1 VLHTF
6 HPLVRRWFERRFREP
21 TEPQALG
28 WPEIVARRDVLLS
41 APTGS
46 GKTLAAFLF
55 AIDELYREALD
66 GRLGAETRVLY
77 VSPLRALGNDVEKN
91 LRIPLA
97 ELADLAREEGLP
109 PPDLKVAVRS
119 GDTPS
124 SRRQAMMR
132 VPPHILVTT
141 PESLYLLLTAER
153 GRAALRSVETVI
165 VDEVH
170 AVARDKRGAHLA
182 LSLERLEAITRSR
195 PQRIGL
201 SATVN
206 PIEEMARFLVG
217 TERVDR
223 SGRPRCAIV
232 ETGRRRAFDLGIE
245 VPDDELSSVASN
257 DLWRE
262 TYDRVA
268 QLVREHRA
276 TLVFVNT
283 RRLAERATHALAER
297 LGEDHVAAH
306 HGSLSRARRLRAEE
320 RLKAGQLRA
329 VVATASLELG
339 IDVGDVDLV
348 VQLGV
353 PGALHVALQ
362 RIGRSA
368 HVKGGLPRGR
378 LFPMSRDEL
387 LQCGAVVRGLHAGA
401 LERIA
406 VPERPLDI
414 LAQQLVAEAAAEPIH
429 LDRLFAL
436 ARRAYPYRDLSRAE
450 FDRVVDMLSE
460 GIATSPGRTT
470 ALLHRDA
477 VNGRVK
483 GRRGARIAA
492 LTGGGAIPDNSQYTV
507 LAEPEGLAVGQVD
520 EDFAVESMAGD
531 VFLLGNTSWRIRRVE
546 AGVVRVEDAHGAAPG
561 VPFWVA
567 EAPGRSK
574 ELSAEVSA
582 LREEIERRLGDH
594 AAAEAWLGEACA
606 LPPAGARQVVEY
618 VAATRA
624 ALGAVPSQKTLVAE
638 RFFDEA
644 GGMQLVLHAPFGAR
658 TNRALGLALRKRF
671 CRRFDFELQAAA
683 TDEGVLLSLGPQ
695 HSFPLESIFELLS
708 ASTVEEV
715 LAQAALQAPMFA
727 VRWRWNATR
736 ALAIPRLFKGKRM
749 PAPIARMRSD
759 DLLAAVFPQQ
769 VACQDNAPAG
779 PLEIPEH
786 PLVAETLRDC
796 LCEAMDAPGLVDV
809 LGRIARGEIRL
820 VAVDTREPSPM
831 SHEIVGAR
839 PWAYLDDAP
848 LEERRARAVALRRA
862 LPAAEATGAGALDP
876 AAIAEVAEQV
886 WPVVRDPDELHDAL
900 LDLGVLPAR
909 EAAQLGSFLEPLVAA
924 GRAARV
930 RRDGAEWW
938 AAAER
943 AGLARALGPAL
954 VAATH
959 GADPVN
965 APEPAPA
972 SEPAG
977 LGLGRVHVHGGAPS
991 PTTALDPDLSPL
1003 PSERIPED
1011 DDAAALAVVR
1021 GWAPRVGP
1029 FTAESLAGRI
1039 GLVPQRVTSALARLE
1054 AEGLVLRGRFLA
1066 DVPWSAEAPHWCER
1080 SVLARVHR
1088 LTLARLRREIE
1099 PISAA
1104 DLLRFLAR
1112 WQHVAPGTRL
1122 HGARGLAEVIGQL
1135 QGFHAPAGAWER
1147 ELLAARVAGYERG
1160 LLDDLCLAGDV
1171 AWGRLA
1177 VTGLPEEAPRRRN
1190 APTRNAAVTLTLRE
1204 DLPWLLAGASGPP
1217 PPLGP
1222 SALALVEV
1230 LARRG
1235 ASFLSDLAAA
1245 TGRLAGDLEQAL
1257 WELVS
1262 AGYVTCDGF
1271 SGLRALIEP
1280 APRGRPPRR
1289 PGFAGGRWSL
1299 LRSPPDELRGRAKGQ
1314 PDEAALGRA
1323 QGQPVEAAPAPQGA
1337 PSDERGFAA
1346 GTDLE
1351 RAEAEPEHRRP
1362 SGREAL
1368 SSSKGR
1374 VSPRLD
1380 DDPSPTDRLASTYL
1394 RRYGVV
1400 FRDLLA
1406 RESAPPPW
1414 RELLRV
1420 YRSLEARGA
1429 IRGGRFVAGFA
1440 GEQFAL
1446 PEAVDALRAVR
1457 RTPREGAE
1465 RIDVSAADP
1474 LNLVGIV
1481 TPGARIPA
1489 VLGNRV
1495 AFVDGVPA
1503 GETGV
1508 AARGSRASAS

>member
-1 VLHTF
+1 MLETF
-6 HPLVRRWFERRFREP
+6 HPLVRRWFERRFGEP

-28 WPEIVARRDVLLS
+28 WPEIAARRDVLVS

-66 GRLGAETRVLY
+66 GHLGAETRVVY

-91 LRIPLA
+91 LRVPLA
-97 ELADLAREEGLP
+97 ELAELARAEGFP
-109 PPDLKVAVRS
+109 PPDLRVAVRS
-119 GDTPS
+119 GDTPA
-124 SRRQAMMR
+124 SRRAAMVR
-132 VPPHILVTT
+132 VPPHVLVTT

-153 GRAALRSVETVI
+153 GRAALATVETVI

-182 LSLERLEAITRSR
+182 LSLERLEALARRR

-217 TERVDR
+217 TERSDR
-223 SGRPRCAIV
+223 AGRPRCAIV

-245 VPDDELSSVASN
+245 IPGDELSSVASN

-268 QLVREHRA
+268 ALVSEHRS

-297 LGEDHVAAH
+297 LGADAVAAH
-306 HGSLSRARRLRAEE
+306 HGSLSRARRLHAEE
-320 RLKAGQLRA
+320 RLKAGALRA

-348 VQLGV
+348 VQLGT

-362 RIGRSA
+362 RVGRAA
-368 HVKGGLPRGR
+368 HVKGGVPKGR

-387 LQCGAVVRGLHAGA
+387 VECAAVVRGLRKGA
-401 LERIA
+401 LEAIR
-406 VPERPLDI
+406 VPDQPLDV
-414 LAQQLVAEAAAEPIH
+414 LAQQIVAEAAAEPIH

-436 ARRAYPYRDLSRAE
+436 VRRAWPYRDLTRPV
-450 FDRVVDMLSE
+450 FDAVVDMLSD
-460 GIATSPGRTT
+460 GIATTPGRTT

-492 LTGGGAIPDNSQYTV
+492 LTGGGAIPDTSQYTV

-520 EDFAVESMAGD
+520 EDFAVESVAGD
-531 VFLLGNTSWRIRRVE
+531 VFLLGNTSWRIRRVD
-546 AGVVRVEDAHGAAPG
+546 AGTVRVEDAHGAAPG
-561 VPFWVA
+561 IPFWVA
-567 EAPGRSK
+567 EAPGRSR
-574 ELSAEVSA
+574 ELSEEVSD
-582 LREEIERRLGDH
+582 LREELETRLDDRAAAARWLGD
-594 AAAEAWLGEACA
+594 ACA
-606 LPPAGARQVVEY
+606 VPPAGARQVVDY
-618 VAATRA
+618 LAATRA
-624 ALGAVPSQKTLVAE
+624 VLGAIPTQRTLVAE

-644 GGMQLVLHAPFGAR
+644 GGMQLVVHAPFGAR

-708 ASTVEEV
+708 ESTLDEV
-715 LAQAALQAPMFA
+715 LAQAAIQAPMFG

-759 DLLAAVFPQQ
+759 DLLAAVFPAQ
-769 VACQDNAPAG
+769 VACQDNATAG
-779 PLEIPEH
+779 PVLLPDH

-796 LCEAMDAPGLVDV
+796 LCEAMDAPRLKEIVR
-809 LGRIARGEIRL
+809 RIGGGEIRL
-820 VAVDTREPSPM
+820 VAVDTPEPSPM

-848 LEERRARAVALRRA
+848 LEERRARAVAMRRA
-862 LPAAEATGAGALDP
+862 LPAAEANGLGALDP
-876 AAIAEVAEQV
+876 AAIAEVEEQV

-900 LDLGVLPAR
+900 LDLGILPAA
-909 EAAQLGSFLEPLVAA
+909 EGAPSAPFFPPLLDA
-924 GRAARV
+924 GRAARL
-930 RRDGAEWW
+930 RAGAREWW
-938 AAAER
+938 VAAER
-943 AGLARALGPAL
+943 VGLARAAAPAL
-954 VAATH
+954 AT
-959 GADPVN
+959 
-965 APEPAPA
+965 
-972 SEPAG
+972 AG
-977 LGLGRVHVHGGAPS
+977 GTLE
-991 PTTALDPDLSPL
+991 PDLSPL
-1003 PSERIPED
+1003 PSEKVPVD
-1011 DDAAALAVVR
+1011 DDEAALAIVR
-1021 GWAPRVGP
+1021 GWVPRVGP
-1029 FTAESLAGRI
+1029 FAAEALATRI
-1039 GLVPQRVTSALARLE
+1039 GLAGERVAAALVRLE
-1054 AEGLVLRGRFLA
+1054 VEGLVLRGRFLTGT
-1066 DVPWSAEAPHWCER
+1066 PWSAEAPHWCER
-1080 SVLARVHR
+1080 SVLARIHR
-1088 LTLARLRREIE
+1088 LTIGRLRKEIE
-1099 PISAA
+1099 PASAA

-1122 HGARGLAEVIGQL
+1122 HGARGFAEVVGQL
-1135 QGFHAPAGAWER
+1135 QGFHAAAGAWER
-1147 ELLAARVAGYERG
+1147 DLLAARIADYERG
-1160 LLDDLCLAGDV
+1160 LLDELCLAGEV

-1177 VTGLPEEAPRRRN
+1177 VIAAPEEAPRRRN
-1190 APTRNAAVTLTLRE
+1190 APTRNAPVSLALRE
-1204 DLPWLLAGASGPP
+1204 DLGWLLAGAAGSP

-1222 SALALVEV
+1222 SARALVEV

-1235 ASFLSDLAAA
+1235 ASFLPDLAAS
-1245 TGRLAGDLEQAL
+1245 TGRLAGELEQAL

-1262 AGYVTCDGF
+1262 AGYVTADGF

-1280 APRGRPPRR
+1280 PPRGRPFRR
-1289 PGFAGGRWSL
+1289 PGLAGGRWSL
-1299 LRSPPDELRGRAKGQ
+1299 LR
-1314 PDEAALGRA
+1314 
-1323 QGQPVEAAPAPQGA
+1323 
-1337 PSDERGFAA
+1337 
-1346 GTDLE
+1346 
-1351 RAEAEPEHRRP
+1351 AEA
-1362 SGREAL
+1362 REAL
-1368 SSSKGR
+1368 DLGAGAATQT
-1374 VSPRLD
+1374 PQD
-1380 DDPSPTDRLASTYL
+1380 DAVLERLAAQYL

-1406 RESAPPPW
+1406 RESGPPPW

-1420 YRSLEARGA
+1420 YRSLEARGS
-1429 IRGGRFVAGFA
+1429 IRGGRFVAGFT

-1457 RTPREGAE
+1457 RAPREGAE
-1465 RIDVSAADP
+1465 RIEVSAADP
-1474 LNLVGIV
+1474 LNLVGV
-1481 TPGARIPA
+1481 LTPGARVPA

-1495 AFVDGVPA
+1495 AFVDGVPVDA
-1503 GETGV
+1503 ISTG
-1508 AARGSRASAS
+1508 ARGTRVRTA